1 MVDYSVPFAV
11 YDIKVDVYSKLN
23 EYREKYMYHR
33 PRSFFT
39 FVQGH
44 SYVINFKQLLP

>member
-33 PRSFFT
+33 SRSFFYLCPRSLIC
-39 FVQGH
+39 H
-44 SYVINFKQLLP
+44 